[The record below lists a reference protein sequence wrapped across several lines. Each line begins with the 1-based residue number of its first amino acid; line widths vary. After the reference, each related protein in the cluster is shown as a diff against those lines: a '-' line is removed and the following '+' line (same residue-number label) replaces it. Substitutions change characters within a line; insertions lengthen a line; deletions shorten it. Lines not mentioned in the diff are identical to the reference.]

1 MKPLD
6 LADKY
11 DSTLGPDSEP
21 TVKVHV
27 PDFLPKVIVSEEEDD
42 EVTIPD
48 YKPPPIHEET
58 RYPGIGL
65 AIVLVTGGLFW
76 GGLLWLLF
84 GR

>member
-21 TVKVHV
+21 TVRTQV
-27 PDFLPKVIVSEEEDD
+27 PTFLPKVIVEEDD

-48 YKPPPIHEET
+48 FKLPPIHEET

-65 AIVLVTGGLFW
+65 AIVLVTGGIFW
-76 GGLLWLLF
+76 GAVLWLLF

>member
-21 TVKVHV
+21 TVRTQV
-27 PDFLPKVIVSEEEDD
+27 PTFLPKVIVEEDD

-48 YKPPPIHEET
+48 FKLPPIHDEK

>member
-11 DSTLGPDSEP
+11 DSTPDSEP

-48 YKPPPIHEET
+48 YKLPPIHEET

-76 GGLLWLLF
+76 GGILWLLF